1 MIAIDEYVEFFEAE
15 YLNSYVRSGGASVKF
30 CVSRDGDED
39 GFLKRI
45 GERAKSHGYQVVGVD
60 AAIAKVQMIEQVF
73 FSIARQIDWHK
84 LANRSARAAAAAAG
98 YPVPNDSEDLSIATL
113 SFYYAVDEKELNRD
127 INRQLQK
134 LIFRDYA
141 MVQEFRIA
149 MLRLCQYEL
158 QTGQVSDAERDS
170 IDAWLTG
177 TLRQISLLKTAR
189 IFRKIARHN
198 ARQMI
203 FSLSRWLVLDGYAGL
218 VILFDL
224 RQFAKG
230 RLTENLQPG
239 EITYSRSAIIDA
251 YESLRQLVD
260 NSDEFS
266 NLAVVVL
273 AAPGFLTDPS
283 RGVSAYQALKLR
295 IFDEVRDR
303 RLDNPYAAL
312 VRLGV
317 SSDTSDGVLANLAWP
332 ET

>member
-1 MIAIDEYVEFFEAE
+1 MITIDDYVEFFEAE
-15 YLNSYVRSGGASVKF
+15 YLSSYVSSGGTSVKF
-30 CVSRDGDED
+30 CVSPDGKED
-39 GFLKRI
+39 GFLESI
-45 GERAKSHGYQVVGVD
+45 GKRAKQQGYQVVQVD
-60 AAIAKVQMIEQVF
+60 AALAKVQMIEQVF
-73 FSIARQIDWHK
+73 FSMARQIDWHS
-84 LANRSARAAAAAAG
+84 LANRSARTAAAAAG

-113 SFYYAVDEKELNRD
+113 SFYYAVDERELSRD
-127 INRQLQK
+127 INRQLQR

-198 ARQMI
+198 ARQML

-230 RLTENLQPG
+230 RPSENIQPA
-239 EITYSRSAIIDA
+239 EIIYSRSAIIDA

-273 AAPGFLTDPS
+273 AGPGFLVDPS

-312 VRLGV
+312 VRLGA
-317 SSDTSDGVLANLAWP
+317 SSDPSDRVLDNLTLP
-332 ET
+332 EM